1 MMIELIK
8 TDKRVDAI
16 LEIVDYETLYRLVK
30 DEKTIG
36 FGTINKDKE
45 NGIYIYIEE
54 NLRGNGYG
62 KLLFSKVIEEVK
74 KNGLKEIKVTFN
86 KENIQVLKIVKAN
99 NGLHVSTNNEKVKY
113 LIPIV

>member
-1 MMIELIK
+1 MIELIK
-8 TDKRVDAI
+8 IDKKVDAI

-30 DEKTIG
+30 DNKTIG
-36 FGTINKDKE
+36 LGTINKDKE

-62 KLLFSKVIEEVK
+62 KILFSKIIEEVK
-74 KNGLKEIKVTFN
+74 KKGLKEIRVTFN
-86 KENIQVLKIVKAN
+86 KENIQILKIVHGN
-99 NGLHVSTNNEKVKY
+99 RGVHLSTNKEKVKY